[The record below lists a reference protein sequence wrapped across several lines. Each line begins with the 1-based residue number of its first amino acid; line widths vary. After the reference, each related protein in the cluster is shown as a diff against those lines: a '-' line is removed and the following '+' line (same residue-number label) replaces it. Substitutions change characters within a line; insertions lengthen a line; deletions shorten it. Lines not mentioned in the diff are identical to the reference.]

1 MFIFTLSL
9 LYPLQIFGPMFC
21 KIWLTSDVLC
31 CTASILNLCAIA
43 LDRYYALHDPI
54 MHAQRRTVNFVLG
67 IIALVWFISCV
78 ICSPPLLGWN
88 DWPND
93 EDWDPNT
100 SCKLTEK
107 RGYIVYS
114 SLGSFFIPLAIIIFV
129 YIKIFQVISIIS
141 RHATITKVRICLLC
155 GNAQKFVEQ
164 NCYFWVLKK
173 VVGNLLIIIAFYS
186 F

>member
-1 MFIFTLSL
+1 MIAVKMHLWKRPNSIFHHQIFWYIHTCWEKSTCSTHVQFFTEPL
-9 LYPLQIFGPMFC
+9 LHSLQIFGPMFC

-67 IIALVWFISCV
+67 IIALVWFFSCV

-129 YIKIFQVISIIS
+129 YIKIFQVNSIIS
-141 RHATITKVRICLLC
+141 RYVTM
-155 GNAQKFVEQ
+155 
-164 NCYFWVLKK
+164 
-173 VVGNLLIIIAFYS
+173 
-186 F
+186 